1 MGRLFAFPRRCL
13 LQSEILRRQLQGRRW
28 VRCPPVRAED
38 RVAALSAAIDI
49 EPNVV
54 ILWG

>member
-49 EPNVV
+49 EPNEV